1 MKTKKSQA
9 LERIIALMNE
19 SFDAEDIMKLA
30 IAYSVVKRGVI
41 LPERYYSCSKCGGR
55 GHLSKRNFCD
65 FCGASMTDAAVGMVM
80 ERLEALGYDKDD

>member
-30 IAYSVVKRGVI
+30 IAYSVVRRGVI
-41 LPERYYSCSKCGGR
+41 LPDWTKEGERDHQGSGTQK
-55 GHLSKRNFCD
+55 L
-65 FCGASMTDAAVGMVM
+65 
-80 ERLEALGYDKDD
+80 

>member
-41 LPERYYSCSKCGGR
+41 LPDWTKEGEHDHHGSGTQK
-55 GHLSKRNFCD
+55 L
-65 FCGASMTDAAVGMVM
+65 
-80 ERLEALGYDKDD
+80 

>member
-30 IAYSVVKRGVI
+30 IAYSVVKHGVI
-41 LPERYYSCSKCGGR
+41 LPDWTKEGE
-55 GHLSKRNFCD
+55 HD
-65 FCGASMTDAAVGMVM
+65 
-80 ERLEALGYDKDD
+80 

>member
-41 LPERYYSCSKCGGR
+41 LPDWTKEGEHDQQGS
-55 GHLSKRNFCD
+55 
-65 FCGASMTDAAVGMVM
+65 GAQK
-80 ERLEALGYDKDD
+80 L

>member
-19 SFDAEDIMKLA
+19 SFNAEDIMKLA

-41 LPERYYSCSKCGGR
+41 LPDWTKEGEHDQQGSGTQK
-55 GHLSKRNFCD
+55 L
-65 FCGASMTDAAVGMVM
+65 
-80 ERLEALGYDKDD
+80 

>member
-9 LERIIALMNE
+9 LERIITLMNE

-41 LPERYYSCSKCGGR
+41 LPDWTKEGEHDQQGS
-55 GHLSKRNFCD
+55 
-65 FCGASMTDAAVGMVM
+65 GAQK
-80 ERLEALGYDKDD
+80 L

>member
-30 IAYSVVKRGVI
+30 IK
-41 LPERYYSCSKCGGR
+41 
-55 GHLSKRNFCD
+55 
-65 FCGASMTDAAVGMVM
+65 AVDMVM
-80 ERLEALGYDKDD
+80 ERLEALGYGKDD